1 VLRVW
6 SRLWSFRVENSLP
19 QLELLEGLLLAELG
33 PERFETLWT
42 AKADWSGGDVTG
54 VLDDYKR
61 LLLYSNPDRD
71 NLHWTDAAKL
81 MSSGRA
87 GYLFMGDWVVGE
99 LERNGLRDYS

>member
-42 AKADWSGGDVTG
+42 AKADWSGGDV
-54 VLDDYKR
+54 
-61 LLLYSNPDRD
+61 S
-71 NLHWTDAAKL
+71 
-81 MSSGRA
+81 
-87 GYLFMGDWVVGE
+87 
-99 LERNGLRDYS
+99 